1 MRADFAAVEKH
12 ILDKLEKK
20 LPEDLFYHGL
30 HHTRDVYGAALKIAE
45 HEGIS
50 EDEIKLLRIATFYHD
65 AGFIT
70 HYKNHEEAG
79 CDQVREELPA
89 FGFTPDQIEAIC
101 GMIMATKIPQTPKN
115 RLEEII
121 CDADLDYLGRDDFKP
136 IGQTLFDELKVY
148 VKMNDEKQWNR
159 IQLNFLKQHHYFTS
173 FALKNRESVKQKH
186 LQEIIRIVESYDE

>member
-1 MRADFAAVEKH
+1 MAADFINAEKK
-12 ILDKLEKK
+12 ILAKLESG

-30 HHTRDVYGAALKIAE
+30 HHTRDVFGAALRIAE
-45 HEGIS
+45 YEGIDK
-50 EDEIKLLRIATFYHD
+50 EDIELLRIATFYHD

-79 CDQVREELPA
+79 CEQVRSELPA
-89 FGFTPDQIEAIC
+89 FGFNENQIEKIC
-101 GMIMATKIPQTPKN
+101 GMIMATKIPQSPKN
-115 RLEEII
+115 HLEEII

-159 IQLNFLKQHHYFTS
+159 IQLNFLKQHSYFTEY
-173 FALKNRESVKQKH
+173 ARTHREKVKQKH
-186 LQEIIRIVESYDE
+186 LAEIIRIVESYDE